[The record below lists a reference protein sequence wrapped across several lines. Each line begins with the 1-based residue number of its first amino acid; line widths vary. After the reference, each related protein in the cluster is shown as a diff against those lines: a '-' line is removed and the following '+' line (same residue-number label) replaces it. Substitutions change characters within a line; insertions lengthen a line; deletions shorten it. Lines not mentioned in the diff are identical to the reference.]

1 MRNMKNLELSTIA
14 TFDDY
19 ENEKTYQEWFVIE
32 AIPETAMA
40 TENKLLDF
48 IKNQLISPIE
58 SLRKLSLCW
67 DYKNEKTY
75 NAQKR
80 RFPVIQQVVNQNGK
94 YFFNKGELDV

>member
-14 TFDDY
+14 TFDG
-19 ENEKTYQEWFVIE
+19 YQQELFVIE

-48 IKNQLISPIE
+48 IKGQLINPTE

-75 NAQKR
+75 NTQKSK
-80 RFPVIQQVVNQNGK
+80 FPVIQQVVDQNGK

>member
-19 ENEKTYQEWFVIE
+19 EQEWFVIE

-48 IKNQLISPIE
+48 VKGQLISPTE

-75 NAQKR
+75 NAQKSK
-80 RFPVIQQVVNQNGK
+80 FPVIQQVVDQNGK

>member
-19 ENEKTYQEWFVIE
+19 EQEWFVIE

-48 IKNQLISPIE
+48 IKEQLISPIE

-67 DYKNEKTY
+67 EYKNEKTY
-75 NAQKR
+75 NEQAKH
-80 RFPVIQQVVNQNGK
+80 FPVIQQVINQNGK